1 MFIRADGNSK
11 IGMGHL
17 MRTMSIAFK
26 LKELTEVIYLCA
38 GEVSAETVRERG
50 LEALVLGTEP
60 FSTDEANKICEL
72 LSDKDI
78 SDRVL
83 LIDSYLFDEA
93 YLEKLIPKIKIVLM
107 DDMADVAYPC
117 NMLINYN
124 TYADADEYI
133 KLYKAS
139 GNRLPELVLGGEYI
153 PLRDEFVTCDIY
165 TKDIWAT
172 STDSEDIQAQDNY
185 TKDNTKDNT
194 KNNNTKNNNTKDSID
209 ILITTGGSDEHKLSY
224 KIAKAL
230 LESISL
236 PENTIHVVAGKF
248 SSATKDLEKL
258 KEEYPNLMVHNNVRA
273 MAELM
278 SKCTLAISAGG
289 STCYELC
296 AMGCPFTV
304 FTYATNQIRLA
315 DSMVRNN
322 AALKGGDIK
331 SEADEEA
338 VIGNIVTETKRLIE
352 DKDIRDT
359 LIDNERKLVNSAGAK
374 ALAKKI
380 YEIMEGNT

>member
-38 GEVSAETVRERG
+38 DEESAETVRERG
-50 LEALVLGTEP
+50 LEALVLGIEP
-60 FSTDEANKICEL
+60 FSTEEANKICEL
-72 LSDKDI
+72 LNEKDI

-93 YLEKLIPKIKIVLM
+93 YLEKLIPEIKIVLM

-139 GNRLPELVLGGEYI
+139 GNKLPELVLGGEYI
-153 PLRDEFVTCDIY
+153 PLRDEFITRDIYTKIY
-165 TKDIWAT
+165 TKDICAT
-172 STDSEDIQAQDNY
+172 SSDSEDIQAQDDCI
-185 TKDNTKDNT
+185 KDTEAE
-194 KNNNTKNNNTKDSID
+194 DSIN

-236 PENTIHVVAGKF
+236 PENTIHVVAGRF
-248 SSATKDLEKL
+248 SSATKDLAKL

-338 VIGNIVTETKRLIE
+338 VIGNIVTETKRLME